1 MANNSLTAQYN
12 ELPLLLRLIIQLVG
26 GAVVGG
32 IYRIIRYT
40 ESKNVTTLVA
50 GLLTTFTG
58 IGNLIAWIVDLVTL
72 ITKGGYTVL
81 AD

>member
-12 ELPLLLRLIIQLVG
+12 ELPLLLRLIIQIVG

-40 ESKNVTTLVA
+40 ETKNIATLVA
-50 GLLTTFTG
+50 GLLATFTG
-58 IGNLIAWIVDLVTL
+58 LGNLIAWIVDLVTL
-72 ITKGGYTVL
+72 ITNGGYTVL